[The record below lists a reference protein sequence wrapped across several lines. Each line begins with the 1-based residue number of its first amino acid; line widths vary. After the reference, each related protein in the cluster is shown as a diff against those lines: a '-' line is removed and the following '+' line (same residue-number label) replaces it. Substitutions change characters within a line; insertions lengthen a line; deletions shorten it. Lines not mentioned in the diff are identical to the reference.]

1 MIDRFVKPLVLPSFG
16 SGFIFTGIADVAVMH
31 HALLLSK
38 AVSLVYVICTT
49 ATRDVF
55 DDKSTDTMVHC
66 IGEKVKLFVRV
77 NAYEFK
83 TSLLEVMDIS
93 FEKYKRGNYEYLML
107 ARNRSRQAIT
117 SA

>member
-1 MIDRFVKPLVLPSFG
+1 MIDRFVKPMALLTFG

-31 HALLLSK
+31 HARLLSK
-38 AVSLVYVICTT
+38 AVSLVYEICIT

-55 DDKSTDTMVHC
+55 DDKSPGTMVHC

-83 TSLLEVMDIS
+83 TSLLEVMNIS
-93 FEKYKRGNYEYLML
+93 FEKYKRSNYEHLML